1 MSLDEAKKTLSKAEA
16 IMEKSY
22 AFTRELKLLPI
33 ALQHLQSATE
43 YAWRYNRGKKPKLLT
58 DLEKITTKRKESP
71 LEFKR
76 KEKLI
81 ICTEDY
87 KTTIIEEKRIKKNRS
102 PDLCNLKIYKD
113 SRYYS
118 YNYWKIHSYTRSPNR
133 KIL

>member
-87 KTTIIEEKRIKKNRS
+87 KTTIIEEKIIKEYLKKTKRYIEKCKTKNQQEK
-102 PDLCNLKIYKD
+102 N
-113 SRYYS
+113 
-118 YNYWKIHSYTRSPNR
+118 
-133 KIL
+133 

>member
-58 DLEKITTKRKESP
+58 DLEKITTKRKE
-71 LEFKR
+71 
-76 KEKLI
+76 KLI

-87 KTTIIEEKRIKKNRS
+87 KTTIIEEKIIKEYLKKTKRYIEKCKTKNQQEK
-102 PDLCNLKIYKD
+102 N
-113 SRYYS
+113 
-118 YNYWKIHSYTRSPNR
+118 
-133 KIL
+133 

>member
-33 ALQHLQSATE
+33 ALQQIQNATE
-43 YAWRYNRGKKPKLLT
+43 YAWKYNGGKKPKLLT
-58 DLEKITTKRKESP
+58 DLEKINTKRKESP

-81 ICTEDY
+81 ICSKDY
-87 KTTIIEEKRIKKNRS
+87 KTTIIEEKIVKEYHQKTKKYIQKCKTTNQQE
-102 PDLCNLKIYKD
+102 K
-113 SRYYS
+113 
-118 YNYWKIHSYTRSPNR
+118 
-133 KIL
+133 